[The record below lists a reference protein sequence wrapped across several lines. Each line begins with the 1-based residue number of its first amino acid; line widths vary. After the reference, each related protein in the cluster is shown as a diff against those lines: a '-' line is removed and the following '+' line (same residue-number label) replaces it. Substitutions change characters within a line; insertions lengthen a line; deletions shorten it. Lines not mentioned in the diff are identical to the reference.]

1 MWATRTPSTCPSAPS
16 ATSLCSVRITGEL
29 RRWWLVAI
37 TTPAPAAASTI
48 ALAWSS
54 DVARG
59 FSQSTW
65 QPAPTAACT
74 PAAWRS
80 FVVETY
86 AASTPEANAS
96 STDVVPRPT
105 PLRTA

>member
-1 MWATRTPSTCPSAPS
+1 MWATRTPTTRPSVPS
-16 ATSLCSVRITGEL
+16 ATSPRSARITGEL

-54 DVARG
+54 EVARG
-59 FSQSTW
+59 FSHSTW

-74 PAAWRS
+74 PAACRS
-80 FVVETY
+80 LVVET
-86 AASTPEANAS
+86 
-96 STDVVPRPT
+96 
-105 PLRTA
+105 